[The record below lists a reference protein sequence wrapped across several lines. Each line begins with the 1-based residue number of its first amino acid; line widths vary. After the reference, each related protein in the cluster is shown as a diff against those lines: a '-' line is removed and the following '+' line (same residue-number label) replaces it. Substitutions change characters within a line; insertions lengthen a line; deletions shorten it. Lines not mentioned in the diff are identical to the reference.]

1 MSDRPSTDELLANV
15 RLFKDLDKKH
25 LKRVAQLATRLDLP
39 AGRELTR
46 EGEVGH
52 EFLVVLEGEVDVRVG
67 DRVVATRGPGEFFGE
82 ISLLEHRPRTATV
95 VTKTPVIVEVIGQR
109 EFATLLEDEPEVAAQ
124 LKSAMVERLAE
135 LENADPADG

>member
-1 MSDRPSTDELLANV
+1 MGDQLSTDELLANV
-15 RLFKDLDKKH
+15 PLFKDLDKKH

-46 EGEVGH
+46 EGQIGH

-67 DRVVATRGPGEFFGE
+67 DKVVATRGPGEFFGE

-95 VTKTPVIVEVIGQR
+95 VAKTPVVVEVIGQR
-109 EFATLLEDEPEVAAQ
+109 EFTTLLEDEPDVAAQ
-124 LKSAMVERLAE
+124 LKTAMAERLAQ
-135 LENADPADG
+135 LENDPES